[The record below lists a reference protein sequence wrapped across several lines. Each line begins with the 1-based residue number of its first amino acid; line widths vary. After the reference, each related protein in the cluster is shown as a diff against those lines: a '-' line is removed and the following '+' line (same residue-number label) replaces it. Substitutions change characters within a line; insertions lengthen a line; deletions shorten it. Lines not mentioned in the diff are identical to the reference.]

1 MSEMKIGCKI
11 IYGTYSDHYEG
22 FCKEGILLKQEN
34 PQKCNFDGSII
45 YLKQTV
51 KDYLT
56 NEIIVLERNQYSSG
70 NIYVTLH
77 PEYYE
82 NE

>member
-1 MSEMKIGCKI
+1 MKDFVKMEFYLNKKI
-11 IYGTYSDHYEG
+11 H
-22 FCKEGILLKQEN
+22 K
-34 PQKCNFDGSII
+34 KCNFDGSII